1 MTPLSSVFVVENLCY
16 SYGAVRSIKSVSCR
30 LETGRFYGLIGPNG
44 SGKSTLL
51 DLLSGHLQPYE
62 GTIHLDNRDIHTYPR
77 KQFARKVSSVPQSF
91 SLNFDYR
98 VEDVVMMG
106 RYPYIPRFSSPGK
119 NDHRCVEDAL
129 HTLDIYHLKDRNVT
143 QLSGGEKQRAMIA
156 RCLAQDTD
164 IILLDEV
171 TSNLDISHAVSIMKV
186 MLDIVERDGRT
197 VIGALHDLNIAA
209 TFCDELLVLQDGELI
224 KSGKTAEVLSQF
236 LIEDLF
242 KIQSTVS
249 TDNKTEKKHIK
260 FCYI

>member
-1 MTPLSSVFVVENLCY
+1 
-16 SYGAVRSIKSVSCR
+16 
-30 LETGRFYGLIGPNG
+30 
-44 SGKSTLL
+44 
-51 DLLSGHLQPYE
+51 
-62 GTIHLDNRDIHTYPR
+62 
-77 KQFARKVSSVPQSF
+77 
-91 SLNFDYR
+91 
-98 VEDVVMMG
+98 
-106 RYPYIPRFSSPGK
+106 
-119 NDHRCVEDAL
+119 L

>member
-1 MTPLSSVFVVENLCY
+1 MTSLSSAFVVENLCY
-16 SYGAVRSIKSVSCR
+16 SYGTVRSIKNVSCR
-30 LETGRFYGLIGPNG
+30 LETGRFFGLIGPNG

-51 DLLSGHLQPYE
+51 DLLSGHLHPSQ
-62 GTIHLDNRDIHTYPR
+62 GTIHLDNRDIRSYPR
-77 KQFARKVSSVPQSF
+77 KQFARNVSSVPQSF

-106 RYPYIPRFSSPGK
+106 RYPYIPRFSSPSE
-119 NDHRCVEDAL
+119 NDHKCVEDAL
-129 HTLDIYHLKDRNVT
+129 HSLDIYHLKERNVT

-186 MLDIVERDGRT
+186 MLDIVEREGRT

-209 TFCDELLVLQDGELI
+209 TFCDELLVLQGGELL
-224 KSGKTAEVLSQF
+224 KSGKTEEVLSEF

-242 KIQSTVS
+242 QIQSTVS
-249 TDNKTEKKHIK
+249 TDYETEKKHIK